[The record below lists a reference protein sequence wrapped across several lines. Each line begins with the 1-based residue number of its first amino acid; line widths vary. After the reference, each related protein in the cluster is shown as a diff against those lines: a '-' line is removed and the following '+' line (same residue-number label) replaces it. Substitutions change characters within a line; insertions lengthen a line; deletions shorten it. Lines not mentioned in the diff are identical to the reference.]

1 MAASEFS
8 NIDDLIQQHNPFA
21 GHTVVRNSQVWNKNL
36 PDAPSINAHVSDT
49 VFEAIHKINQNSMQT
64 VGITVVGERGLG
76 KTQVI
81 SRIRHQFKQ
90 TDQILFI
97 YMGEYGEKL
106 SKIKSKFLETLTSS
120 LRAYG
125 QYQGIMQWQEIA
137 THLINDAK
145 GWNYTSEQYIQ
156 KIFPGWL
163 NKYSTKAIDQL
174 TDLIFPQKN
183 LIIENPYI
191 VRAILWTLS
200 TPHAMYA
207 TYWLSGM
214 ELAERQAQDMG
225 LPNFKTGE
233 KEAESFKT
241 TCQILNLVS
250 QYKIPVI
257 CFDELDAPYVDEL
270 TGFSLPQITA
280 SFAKDL
286 FNNINRGLFVLAMY
300 EPTWSQNVKSLP
312 QAEAVIHRIAS
323 YPQLGKPISLNYLKP
338 DDVVALVSQWLEE
351 FYTKHKIVP
360 PDSLYPFTKDKL
372 IELGKQRP
380 ITRDVLSWC
389 TANWKVP
396 NTGGTPGTG
405 NPPPEKDL
413 VKSAFETEIIEV
425 EQKITDLLEDSD
437 KLAETLA
444 FSFERIIGKTIE
456 NVKIESIQRFQQR
469 NCYLHFKINGEE
481 KSQPVKIGL
490 AVMQQS
496 GGNAVQAILKQLVN
510 YKKFDLTRG
519 CLVRSKTISK
529 NARLAQKYLSE
540 LQDEKGGE
548 WVRIPEKD
556 IKPLLAVYEV
566 YKNQESY
573 GVKPEEI
580 FDFIEKS
587 ELVVKNL
594 IICEILSDPS
604 GQAPD
609 GLIDED
615 IPISI
620 PPSSDDQNVL
630 ESLIGFG
637 GSFIGSLTN
646 LGGSCVG
653 SVIHL
658 GGSFFR

>member
-1 MAASEFS
+1 MTASEFS
-8 NIDDLIQQHNPFA
+8 KVDDLIQQYNPFA
-21 GHTVVRNSQVWNKNL
+21 GHTVVRSSQVWGKSL
-36 PDAPSINAHVSDT
+36 PDVPSINAHVSDT
-49 VFEAIHKINQNSMQT
+49 VFDVIHKINQNSMQT
-64 VGITVVGERGLG
+64 VGITVVGDRGLG

-81 SRIRHQFKQ
+81 SRIRHHYKQ
-90 TDQILFI
+90 TDQVLFI

-125 QYQGIMQWQEIA
+125 QYEGIMQWQEIA
-137 THLINDAK
+137 AHLINEAK
-145 GWNYTSEQYIQ
+145 GWNYTAEQYIQ
-156 KIFPGWL
+156 RFPDWL
-163 NKYSTKAIDQL
+163 NKHSTKAVDHF
-174 TDLIFPQKN
+174 TDLIFPKQN
-183 LIIENPYI
+183 QIIENPYI
-191 VRAILWTLS
+191 IRAILWTLS
-200 TPHAMYA
+200 RSHAIYA

-233 KEAESFKT
+233 KEVESFKT

-257 CFDELDAPYVDEL
+257 CFDELDAPYIDEL

-286 FNNINRGLFVLAMY
+286 FNNIKRGLLVLAMY
-300 EPTWSQNVKSLP
+300 EPTWLQNVKSLQ

-338 DDVVALVSQWLEE
+338 NDVIALVSQWLKE
-351 FYTKHKIVP
+351 FYTQHQVVP
-360 PDSLYPFTKDKL
+360 PHPLYPFTEAQL
-372 IELGKQRP
+372 IELGKLRP
-380 ITRDVLSWC
+380 KTRDVLGWC
-389 TANWKVP
+389 ASHWKKDKIDPPANLDV
-396 NTGGTPGTG
+396 
-405 NPPPEKDL
+405 
-413 VKSAFETEIIEV
+413 VKPAFENELAEI

-437 KLAETLA
+437 QLAETLA

-456 NVKIESIQRFQQR
+456 NVKIESIQRFKQ
-469 NCYLHFKINGEE
+469 NTCYLHFKINGEE
-481 KSQPVKIGL
+481 NGQPVKIGL
-490 AVMQQS
+490 AVIQS
-496 GGNAVQAILKQLVN
+496 SGNAVQAILKQLVN

-519 CLVRSKTISK
+519 CLVRSKTISP
-529 NARLAQKYLSE
+529 NAKLAHKYLNE
-540 LQDEKGGE
+540 LQNEKGGE
-548 WVRIPEKD
+548 WVRLPKED
-556 IKPLLAVYEV
+556 IKPLLAIYAV

-573 GVKPEEI
+573 GLKPEQI

-587 ELVVKNL
+587 ELVLKNP

-620 PPSSDDQNVL
+620 PQSTSSSDSD
-630 ESLIGFG
+630 LI
-637 GSFIGSLTN
+637 I
-646 LGGSCVG
+646 
-653 SVIHL
+653 
-658 GGSFFR
+658 

>member
-1 MAASEFS
+1 MTASEFS

-21 GHTVVRNSQVWNKNL
+21 GHTVVRNSQVWNKSL

-49 VFEAIHKINQNSMQT
+49 VFEAINKINQNSMQT

-81 SRIRHQFKQ
+81 SRIRHHFKQ
-90 TDQILFI
+90 TEQVLFI

-137 THLINDAK
+137 THLINDAR
-145 GWNYTSEQYIQ
+145 GWNYTSEQYIE
-156 KIFPGWL
+156 KFPGWL
-163 NKYSTKAIDQL
+163 NKYSTRVVDHL
-174 TDLIFPQKN
+174 TDLIFAQKN
-183 LIIENPYI
+183 QIIENPYI

-200 TPHAMYA
+200 SPHAMYA

-225 LPNFKTGE
+225 LPNLKTGE

-257 CFDELDAPYVDEL
+257 CFDEVDAPYIDEL
-270 TGFSLPQITA
+270 SGYSLAQIVG
-280 SFAKDL
+280 SFTKDL
-286 FNNINRGLFVLAMY
+286 FNNIKQGLLIMAMY
-300 EPTWSQNVKSLP
+300 EQTLSRQIKVLP
-312 QAEAVIHRIAS
+312 QAYAIVDRIAN
-323 YPQLGKPISLNYLKP
+323 YPIPGQPISLKYLNS
-338 DDVVALVSQWLEE
+338 DDVVALVYQWLKE
-351 FYTKHKIVP
+351 FYTEHQVVP
-360 PDSLYPFTKDKL
+360 PSPLYPFKEDDLRKL
-372 IELGKQRP
+372 GNEKP
-380 ITRDVLSWC
+380 STREVLNWC
-389 TANWKVP
+389 SANWQ
-396 NTGGTPGTG
+396 
-405 NPPPEKDL
+405 
-413 VKSAFETEIIEV
+413 VKEPLPAVKPAFENELAEI
-425 EQKITDLLEDSD
+425 EQKISDILEDSD
-437 KLAETLA
+437 QIAETLA

-456 NVKIESIQRFQQR
+456 NVKIESIQRFKQ
-469 NCYLHFKINGEE
+469 NTCYLHFKINGEE
-481 KSQPVKIGL
+481 NGQPVKIGL

-496 GGNAVQAILKQLVN
+496 GGTIIKAILKQLGD
-510 YKKFDLTRG
+510 YQKFDLTRG

-529 NARLAQKYLSE
+529 TARSAHKYLNE
-540 LQDEKGGE
+540 LQNEKGGE
-548 WVRIPEKD
+548 WVRLTDRD
-556 IKPLLAVYEV
+556 IKNLLAIYAV

-573 GVKPEEI
+573 GLKPEQI

-587 ELVVKNL
+587 ELVIKNY
-594 IICEILSDPS
+594 IISEILSDPS

-620 PPSSDDQNVL
+620 PPSSDDQDVL
-630 ESLIGFG
+630 KSLID
-637 GSFIGSLTN
+637 
-646 LGGSCVG
+646 
-653 SVIHL
+653 L
-658 GGSFFR
+658 GGSFFS

>member
-1 MAASEFS
+1 MTVSEFS

-21 GHTVVRNSQVWNKNL
+21 GHTVVRNSQVWNKSL

-49 VFEAIHKINQNSMQT
+49 VFEAISKINQDSMQT

-81 SRIRHQFKQ
+81 SRIRHHFKQ
-90 TDQILFI
+90 TDQVLFI

-137 THLINDAK
+137 AHLINQAK
-145 GWNYTSEQYIQ
+145 GWNYTAEQYIPR
-156 KIFPGWL
+156 FPDWL
-163 NKYSTKAIDQL
+163 NQHSTKAIDHF
-174 TDLIFPQKN
+174 TNLIFSKQN
-183 LIIENPYI
+183 QIIENPYI

-200 TPHAMYA
+200 SPHAMYA

-250 QYKIPVI
+250 QYKIPLI
-257 CFDELDAPYVDEL
+257 CFDELDAPLFDEL

-280 SFAKDL
+280 SLAKDL
-286 FNNINRGLFVLAMY
+286 FNNIKRGLFLLAMY
-300 EPTWSQNVKSLP
+300 KDTWSQNVRALP

-323 YPQLGKPISLNYLKP
+323 YPQLGEPIYLNYLKP
-338 DDVVALVSQWLEE
+338 DDIIVLVSQWLEE
-351 FYTKHKIVP
+351 FYTKHQVVP
-360 PDSLYPFTKDKL
+360 PHYLYPFTQDQL

-380 ITRDVLSWC
+380 MARSILSWC
-389 TANWKVP
+389 SANWKSKIVP
-396 NTGGTPGTG
+396 ISIKDNSVKPQ
-405 NPPPEKDL
+405 PPIIINDNL

-437 KLAETLA
+437 QLAETLA

-456 NVKIESIQRFQQR
+456 NVEIKSIQRFKQ
-469 NCYLHFKINGEE
+469 NTCYLHFKINGIEN
-481 KSQPVKIGL
+481 SQPVKIGL
-490 AVMQQS
+490 AVIQQS
-496 GGNAVQAILKQLVN
+496 GGAIVQAILRQLGD
-510 YKKFDLTRG
+510 YQKFDLTRG
-519 CLVRSKTISK
+519 CLVRSKTIGR
-529 NARLAQKYLSE
+529 NARSAQKYLKE
-540 LQDEKGGE
+540 LQEEKGGE
-548 WVRIPEKD
+548 WVRIPEED
-556 IKPLLAVYEV
+556 IKPLLAIYAV

-573 GVKPEEI
+573 GLKPEQI

-587 ELVVKNL
+587 ELVVKNP

-615 IPISI
+615 IPIII
-620 PPSSDDQNVL
+620 PPSSDDQNPL
-630 ESLIGFG
+630 QSLIDW
-637 GSFIGSLTN
+637 
-646 LGGSCVG
+646 
-653 SVIHL
+653 
-658 GGSFFR
+658 GGSFFSGN

>member
-1 MAASEFS
+1 MTASEFS

-21 GHTVVRNSQVWNKNL
+21 GHTVVRNSQVWNKSL
-36 PDAPSINAHVSDT
+36 PDVPSINAHVSDT
-49 VFEAIHKINQNSMQT
+49 VFEAISKINQNSMQT
-64 VGITVVGERGLG
+64 VGITVVGDRGLG

-81 SRIRHQFKQ
+81 SRIRHHYKQ
-90 TDQILFI
+90 TDQVLFI
-97 YMGEYGEKL
+97 YMGDYGEKL

-125 QYQGIMQWQEIA
+125 QYEGIMQWQEIA
-137 THLINDAK
+137 AHLINQAK
-145 GWNYTSEQYIQ
+145 GWNYTAEQYIPR
-156 KIFPGWL
+156 FPDWL
-163 NKYSTKAIDQL
+163 NQHSTKAIDHF
-174 TDLIFPQKN
+174 TDLIFSKQN
-183 LIIENPYI
+183 QIIENPYI

-200 TPHAMYA
+200 RPHAIYA

-233 KEAESFKT
+233 KEVESFKT

-257 CFDELDAPYVDEL
+257 CFDELDAPYIDEL

-286 FNNINRGLFVLAMY
+286 FNNINRGLLVLAMY
-300 EPTWSQNVKSLP
+300 EPTWLQNVKSLQ

-323 YPQLGKPISLNYLKP
+323 YPQLGKPIYLNYLKP
-338 DDVVALVSQWLEE
+338 DDIIALVSQWLEE
-351 FYTKHKIVP
+351 FYTKHQIVP
-360 PDSLYPFTKDKL
+360 PNPLYPFTKDQL

-380 ITRDVLSWC
+380 MTRDVLSWC
-389 TANWKVP
+389 TANWKSKIVHP
-396 NTGGTPGTG
+396 IIND
-405 NPPPEKDL
+405 DL

-444 FSFERIIGKTIE
+444 FSFERIIGQTIE
-456 NVKIESIQRFQQR
+456 NVEIKSIQRFKQKT
-469 NCYLHFKINGEE
+469 CYLHFKINGEE
-481 KSQPVKIGL
+481 NTQPVKIGL
-490 AVMQQS
+490 AVIQQS
-496 GGNAVQAILKQLVN
+496 GGAIIQAILRQLGN

-519 CLVRSKTISK
+519 CLVRSKTINPGAK
-529 NARLAQKYLSE
+529 LAHKYLNE
-540 LQDEKGGE
+540 LQNEKGGE
-548 WVRIPEKD
+548 WVRLPEED
-556 IKPLLAVYEV
+556 IKPLLAIYAV
-566 YKNQESY
+566 YKNQDSY
-573 GVKPEEI
+573 GVKPEQI

-587 ELVVKNL
+587 ELVLKNP

-615 IPISI
+615 ISI
-620 PPSSDDQNVL
+620 IIPHVTSSLDSD
-630 ESLIGFG
+630 LI
-637 GSFIGSLTN
+637 L
-646 LGGSCVG
+646 
-653 SVIHL
+653 
-658 GGSFFR
+658 

>member
-1 MAASEFS
+1 MTTSELS
-8 NIDDLIQQHNPFA
+8 KIDDLIQQYNPFA
-21 GHTVVRNSQVWNKNL
+21 GHTVVRNSQVWGKSL
-36 PDAPSINAHVSDT
+36 PDVPSINAHISDT
-49 VFEAIHKINQNSMQT
+49 VFDVINKINQNSMQT
-64 VGITVVGERGLG
+64 VGVTVFGEKGLG

-81 SRIRHQFKQ
+81 SRIRHHFKQ
-90 TDQILFI
+90 TDEVLFI
-97 YMGEYGEKL
+97 YMGDYGEKL

-125 QYQGIMQWQEIA
+125 QYEGIMQWQEIA
-137 THLINDAK
+137 THLINEAK

-156 KIFPGWL
+156 RFPDWL
-163 NKYSTKAIDQL
+163 NKHSTKAIDHF
-174 TDLIFPQKN
+174 TDLIFPKQN
-183 LIIENPYI
+183 QIIENPYI

-200 TPHAMYA
+200 RPHAMYA

-233 KEAESFKT
+233 KEVESFKT

-257 CFDELDAPYVDEL
+257 CFDELDAPYIDEL

-286 FNNINRGLFVLAMY
+286 FNNIKRGLFFLAMY
-300 EPTWSQNVKSLP
+300 EPTWLQDVKSLP

-351 FYTKHKIVP
+351 FYTQYQVAP
-360 PDSLYPFTKDKL
+360 PHPLYPFTQAQL
-372 IELGKQRP
+372 IELGKQKP
-380 ITRDVLSWC
+380 MTRDVLSWC
-389 TANWKVP
+389 ASHWKKDKIDSPANLDV
-396 NTGGTPGTG
+396 
-405 NPPPEKDL
+405 
-413 VKSAFETEIIEV
+413 VKPAFENELAEV

-437 KLAETLA
+437 QLAETLA

-456 NVKIESIQRFQQR
+456 NVEIKSIERFKR
-469 NCYLHFKINGEE
+469 CYLHFKINGIENG
-481 KSQPVKIGL
+481 QPVKIGL
-490 AVMQQS
+490 AVIQQS
-496 GGNAVQAILKQLVN
+496 GGAIVQAILRQLGD
-510 YKKFDLTRG
+510 YQKFDLTRG
-519 CLVRSKTISK
+519 CLVRSKTI
-529 NARLAQKYLSE
+529 NQGARLAHKYLKE

-548 WVRIPEKD
+548 WVRLPKED
-556 IKPLLAVYEV
+556 IKPLLAIYAV

-573 GVKPEEI
+573 GLKPEQI

-587 ELVVKNL
+587 ELVIKNY
-594 IICEILSDPS
+594 IISEILSDPS

-615 IPISI
+615 IPIII
-620 PPSSDDQNVL
+620 PQSTSSSDSD
-630 ESLIGFG
+630 LI
-637 GSFIGSLTN
+637 L
-646 LGGSCVG
+646 
-653 SVIHL
+653 
-658 GGSFFR
+658 

>member
-8 NIDDLIQQHNPFA
+8 SIDDLIQQHNPFA
-21 GHTVVRNSQVWNKNL
+21 GHTVVRNSQVWNKSL

-49 VFEAIHKINQNSMQT
+49 VFEAINKINQNSMQT

-81 SRIRHQFKQ
+81 SRIRHHFKQ
-90 TDQILFI
+90 TDQVLFI

-125 QYQGIMQWQEIA
+125 QYEGIMQWQEIA
-137 THLINDAK
+137 ANLINEAK
-145 GWNYTSEQYIQ
+145 GWDNTAEQYIQ
-156 KIFPGWL
+156 KFPEWL
-163 NKYSTKAIDQL
+163 NKYSTRILDHL
-174 TDLIFPQKN
+174 TDLVFPKKN
-183 LIIENPYI
+183 QIIENPYI

-200 TPHAMYA
+200 SPHAMYA

-233 KEAESFKT
+233 KEVESFKT

-250 QYKIPVI
+250 QYKIPLI
-257 CFDELDAPYVDEL
+257 CFDELDSPAVDEL

-286 FNNINRGLFVLAMY
+286 FNNIKRGLFFLAMY

-323 YPQLGKPISLNYLKP
+323 YPQLGKPISLNYLNP

-351 FYTKHKIVP
+351 FYTQHKIIP
-360 PDSLYPFTKDKL
+360 PDYLYPFTKDQL
-372 IELGKQRP
+372 IELGKQKP
-380 ITRDVLSWC
+380 MTRDVLSWC
-389 TANWKVP
+389 ASHW
-396 NTGGTPGTG
+396 
-405 NPPPEKDL
+405 L
-413 VKSAFETEIIEV
+413 VKDTDTNNGEKVKPKPPIVQSAFNSEIIEV

-456 NVKIESIQRFQQR
+456 NVKIETIQRFKER
-469 NCYLHFKINGEE
+469 NCYLNFKINGIENG
-481 KSQPVKIGL
+481 QPVKIGL
-490 AVMQQS
+490 AVIQS
-496 GGNAVQAILKQLVN
+496 SGNAVQAILKQLVN

-519 CLVRSKTISK
+519 CLVRSKTISP
-529 NARLAQKYLSE
+529 NAKLAHKYLNE

-548 WVRIPEKD
+548 WVRLPKED
-556 IKPLLAVYEV
+556 IKPLLAIYAV

-573 GVKPEEI
+573 GLNPEQI

-587 ELVVKNL
+587 ELVVKNP

-615 IPISI
+615 ISI
-620 PPSSDDQNVL
+620 IIPHVTSSSDSD
-630 ESLIGFG
+630 
-637 GSFIGSLTN
+637 LT
-646 LGGSCVG
+646 L
-653 SVIHL
+653 
-658 GGSFFR
+658 

>member
-1 MAASEFS
+1 MTASEFS

-21 GHTVVRNSQVWNKNL
+21 GHTVVRNSQVWGKSL

-49 VFEAIHKINQNSMQT
+49 VFEAISKINQNSLQT

-81 SRIRHQFKQ
+81 SRIRHHFKQ
-90 TDQILFI
+90 TDQVLFI

-106 SKIKSKFLETLTSS
+106 SKIRSKFLETLTSS

-125 QYQGIMQWQEIA
+125 QYEGIMQWQEIA
-137 THLINDAK
+137 THLINEAK

-156 KIFPGWL
+156 RFPDWL
-163 NKYSTKAIDQL
+163 NKHSTKAIDHF
-174 TDLIFPQKN
+174 TDLIFPKQN
-183 LIIENPYI
+183 QIIENPYI

-200 TPHAMYA
+200 RPHAMYA

-233 KEAESFKT
+233 KEVESFKT

-257 CFDELDAPYVDEL
+257 CFDELDAPYIDEL

-286 FNNINRGLFVLAMY
+286 FNNIKRGLFFLAMY
-300 EPTWSQNVKSLP
+300 EPTWLQDVKSLP

-338 DDVVALVSQWLEE
+338 DDIIALVSQWLKE
-351 FYTKHKIVP
+351 FYTLHQVVP
-360 PDSLYPFTKDKL
+360 PHPLYPFTEAQL
-372 IELGKQRP
+372 IEFGKNRPTTREVLGWCASHWKIDSP
-380 ITRDVLSWC
+380 ANLDV
-389 TANWKVP
+389 
-396 NTGGTPGTG
+396 
-405 NPPPEKDL
+405 
-413 VKSAFETEIIEV
+413 VKPAFENELAEI

-437 KLAETLA
+437 QLAETLA

-456 NVKIESIQRFQQR
+456 NVEIKSIERFKQ
-469 NCYLHFKINGEE
+469 NTCYLHFKINGIENG
-481 KSQPVKIGL
+481 QPVKIGL
-490 AVMQQS
+490 AVSQQS
-496 GGNAVQAILKQLVN
+496 GGAIVQAILKQLVD
-510 YKKFDLTRG
+510 YQRFDLTRG
-519 CLVRSKTISK
+519 CLVRSKKIGS
-529 NARLAQKYLSE
+529 NARSAQKYLKE

-548 WVRIPEKD
+548 WVRLPKED
-556 IKPLLAVYEV
+556 IKPLLAIYAV

-573 GVKPEEI
+573 GLKPEQI

-587 ELVVKNL
+587 ELVIKNY
-594 IICEILSDPS
+594 IISEILSDPS
-604 GQAPD
+604 
-609 GLIDED
+609 
-615 IPISI
+615 
-620 PPSSDDQNVL
+620 
-630 ESLIGFG
+630 
-637 GSFIGSLTN
+637 
-646 LGGSCVG
+646 
-653 SVIHL
+653 
-658 GGSFFR
+658 